1 MKAFKVIKLLFI
13 NIGILI
19 SLLLLVENFL
29 FSDSFSAKIE
39 LNDNRYIK
47 LYEHKQNQT
56 QIFDNYNWSVFFETA
71 VHKKNN
77 IFSTDID
84 GYITGPNNV
93 EDYDKLIY
101 FTGGSAVE
109 CMYVDED
116 KRFPYRVQEN
126 LRNLGKKVKSIN
138 AGVGGTNSYH
148 GYLSLITKGM
158 KVKPDIIF
166 FMYNGNDISLL
177 SKTGSYHNAPLKRK
191 LIIDKKNKEIHT
203 KYTGILGALRRIKD
217 LLFPKLWRFFR
228 ENILGF
234 DILKYP
240 EDEFK
245 NYRNLNPN
253 NEDILDRYRKSIHNY
268 ISFCKT
274 NNIRLILMSQFNR
287 IENKSKVFVDDYNK
301 FNQSKSAEEFV
312 SLYREANSII
322 SEISSTNNTEFIDLN
337 YLVPKT
343 PEYIYD
349 MIHLTDKGSLLV
361 SEIITDYLKKT
372 SL

>member
-1 MKAFKVIKLLFI
+1 MKTFKAIKLIFI

-19 SLLLLVENFL
+19 FLLILVENFL
-29 FSDSFSAKIE
+29 IPDSLSAKIQ
-39 LNDNRYIK
+39 LSDNRYIK

-71 VHKKNN
+71 KHKKNN

-84 GYITGPNNV
+84 GYIVGPNTV

-101 FTGGSAVE
+101 FTGGSTVE

-126 LRNLGKKVKSIN
+126 LNNLGEKVKTIN

-158 KVKPDIIF
+158 KVKPDVIL

-177 SKTGSYHNAPLKRK
+177 SKTGSYHSAPVQRK
-191 LIIDKKNKEIHT
+191 LIYDNKNKELHT
-203 KYTGILGALRRIKD
+203 KHRGIFGTLRRIKD
-217 LLFPKLWRFFR
+217 SLFPKLWRLIR

-245 NYRNLNPN
+245 NYRNLNPKN
-253 NEDILDRYRKSIHNY
+253 ADILDNYRKSIQNY

-287 IENKSKVFVDDYNK
+287 IENKSKVFVEDYNK
-301 FNQSKSAEEFV
+301 FHQSKSADEFI
-312 SLYREANSII
+312 SLYKKANSII
-322 SEISSTNNTEFIDLN
+322 SEISSVNNIEFIDLN
-337 YLVPKT
+337 NLVPKT
-343 PEYIYD
+343 PDYIYD

>member
-1 MKAFKVIKLLFI
+1 MRFYKAIKLIII
-13 NIGILI
+13 NMGILI
-19 SLLLLVENFL
+19 FFLLLVENFL
-29 FSDSFSAKIE
+29 VSNLDKIK
-39 LNDNRYIK
+39 LSNNRYIK

-71 VHKKNN
+71 KHKKNN
-77 IFSTDID
+77 IFSTDIE
-84 GYITGPNNV
+84 GYIIGPNDV
-93 EDYDKLIY
+93 KDYDKLIY

-109 CMYVDED
+109 CMYVDQD
-116 KRFPYRVQEN
+116 KRFPYKVQEN
-126 LRNLGKKVKSIN
+126 LRKIGEKVKTIN

-166 FMYNGNDISLL
+166 LMYNGNDISLL
-177 SKTGSYHNAPLKRK
+177 SKTGSYHNAPVKRK
-191 LIIDKKNKEIHT
+191 LIFDNKNKELHV
-203 KYTGILGALRRIKD
+203 KYRGVFGTLRRIKD
-217 LLFPKLWRFFR
+217 SLFPKLWRFIR
-228 ENILGF
+228 EYLGF

-240 EDEFK
+240 ADEFK

-253 NEDILDRYRKSIHNY
+253 NADILDNYRKSIQNY

-287 IENKSKVFVDDYNK
+287 IENKSKVFVEDYNK
-301 FNQSKSAEEFV
+301 FNQSKSADEFI
-312 SLYREANSII
+312 SLYKEANSII
-322 SEISSTNNTEFIDLN
+322 SKMSIVNNIEFVDLN
-337 YLVPKT
+337 NLVPKT

>member
-1 MKAFKVIKLLFI
+1 MNLKWIKLISI

-29 FSDSFSAKIE
+29 LPDVGGIE
-39 LNDNRYIK
+39 LGNNRFIK

-71 VHKKNN
+71 KHKKNN
-77 IFSTDID
+77 IFSTDIN
-84 GYITGPNNV
+84 GYVVGPRV
-93 EDYDKLIY
+93 VKEYDKLIY

-116 KRFPYRVQEN
+116 KRFPYKVQEILN
-126 LRNLGKKVKSIN
+126 NEGANIKTIN
-138 AGVGGTNSYH
+138 AGVGGTNSFH

-158 KVKPDIIF
+158 KIKPDILF
-166 FMYNGNDISLL
+166 VMYNINDISLL
-177 SKTGSYHNAPLKRK
+177 SKTGSYLNAPVWRE
-191 LIIDKKNKEIHT
+191 IIVNQKKPQIHQ
-203 KYTGILGALRRIKD
+203 KHKGILGILRKFKD
-217 LLFPKLWRFFR
+217 YLFPKLWRLFR

-234 DILKYP
+234 DILNID

-245 NYRNLNPN
+245 NYRDLNPN
-253 NEDILDRYRKSIHNY
+253 SIDILETYRKSLYNY
-268 ISFCKT
+268 VSFCKT

-287 IENKSKVFVDDYNK
+287 IENKSKVFVEDYNK
-301 FNQSKSAEEFV
+301 FKQAKSADEFV
-312 SLYREANSII
+312 ELYKKANLLI
-322 SEISSTNNTEFIDLN
+322 SEVSFKNNIEFIDLN
-337 YLVPKT
+337 NLVPKT

-361 SEIITDYLKKT
+361 SEIISNYLKKT